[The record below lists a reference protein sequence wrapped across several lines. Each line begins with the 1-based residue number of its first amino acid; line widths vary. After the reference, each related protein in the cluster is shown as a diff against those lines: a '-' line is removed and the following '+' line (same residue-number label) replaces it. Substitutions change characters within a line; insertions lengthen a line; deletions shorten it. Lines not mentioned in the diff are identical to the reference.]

1 MNQKGEVTLMASLL
15 LFILLGIV
23 LLCSL
28 ELKKSFY
35 QLQKRTELF
44 LCFKETKGELNE
56 FIKFTGRTNWAIK
69 NLSRA
74 ELIMMFIPLGQT
86 SAISAKNLKNFL
98 IKSQEFRLISYMN
111 RLKNLNSKGCKLDFR
126 MFISP
131 FELATGTFRR
141 DKEQAVILRKKE
153 WSYSFYSKP
162 YFLILKINS
171 QRWENPSP
179 HIKYIS
185 EEKTVTPPSTSLSAF
200 LSAPLSL

>member
-28 ELKKSFY
+28 ELKKSYY
-35 QLQKRTELF
+35 QLQKRTDLF
-44 LCFKETKGELNE
+44 LCLKEAKGELNE

-69 NLSRA
+69 NLNRA
-74 ELIMMFIPLGQT
+74 ELIMMFIPLGQA
-86 SAISAKNLKNFL
+86 SAMNAKKLKNFL
-98 IKSQEFRLISYMN
+98 IKSQEIRLLSYMN
-111 RLKNLNSKGCKLDFR
+111 RLKKIKSKGCKLDLR

-131 FELATGTFRR
+131 FEQTSGTFKR
-141 DKEQAVILRKKE
+141 DKEQAVILREKE

-179 HIKYIS
+179 YIKYIS
-185 EEKTVTPPSTSLSAF
+185 EEKTVTPLSSSLPAF
-200 LSAPLSL
+200 LSAPFSL